1 MRKLLT
7 YLLTVLTAAVFTACG
22 DDIPDTPAHYGRT
35 VLVYMA
41 MQNSLGS
48 QGYHKGDSAEI
59 ANAMQY
65 IPTGD
70 RLLLFIDDAKMPRIY
85 EFSRQL
91 IGKDGKGRPELLK
104 RWATDLNSASASTL
118 SEVLSFVRSNYPSD
132 SYGLVLGSHANG
144 WLPMETKLAYS
155 PRRTFGIDVGPDGS
169 MSGDKGVA
177 GTVPSQ
183 LLITDIA
190 QAVRTSGVHLDYLFL
205 DACLMSCIEV
215 AYDLRNTAD
224 YVISSPLSVS
234 AEGAYYTDLVH
245 YGLFSSDARDIART
259 YYDYYNH
266 QGSVPCQSGDYGIV
280 LSCIRT
286 AGLNSFAVTVAD
298 LLDELCG
305 STAEEKMARLKATD
319 FSNALLYQRYRKE
332 MYYRPHYYDLVSI
345 FQTLGA
351 DDGQMA
357 RLNDALTDILAGKY
371 ATPSFIIDPMS
382 SSKALR
388 PDGNWCGISMFVP
401 HNIYTR
407 NISACPWGDLNET
420 YKTTEWYRLVY

>member
-7 YLLTVLTAAVFTACG
+7 YLFAVLTASIFTACE
-22 DDIPDTPAHYGRT
+22 DDVPVTPDHYGRT

-48 QGYHKGDSAEI
+48 LGYHLADSAEI
-59 ANAMQY
+59 AHAMQY
-65 IPTGD
+65 IPAND
-70 RLLLFIDDAKMPRIY
+70 RLLLFIDDAKKPRIY
-85 EFSRQL
+85 EYSRHL
-91 IGKDGKGRPELLK
+91 VGKDGKGRPELLK
-104 RWATDLNSASASTL
+104 RWSSDLNSASVSTL

-144 WLPMETKLAYS
+144 WLPMETTAAYS

-183 LLITDIA
+183 LLISDIA
-190 QAVRTSGVHLDYLFL
+190 QAVRSSGVHLDYLFF

-286 AGLNSFAVTVAD
+286 DGLGHFAATVAS
-298 LLDELCG
+298 LLEELCG
-305 STAEEKMARLKATD
+305 STPEEKMARLKATD
-319 FSNALLYQRYRKE
+319 LTNTLYYQKYRKDL
-332 MYYRPHYYDLVSI
+332 YYRPHYYDLVST
-345 FQTLGA
+345 FKTLGA
-351 DDGQMA
+351 DDNQMA
-357 RLNDALTDILAGKY
+357 RLNDALTGILAGKY
-371 ATPSFIIDPMS
+371 ATPSFIIDPINS
-382 SSKALR
+382 STARR

-401 HNIYTR
+401 QAIYTR
-407 NISACPWGDLNET
+407 NTNYCPWGDLNET
-420 YKTTEWYRLVY
+420 YKTTEWYRFVY